1 MKMAA
6 EILDEGGNTYL
17 TQSYRFYNL
26 AVSYMCTSALPQTY
40 PKIVKCL
47 YNLVVSI
54 SISQP
59 LRYYNSAIP
68 QTYPR
73 IKKIKYL
80 YFKMLN

>member
-6 EILDEGGNTYL
+6 DILDEGGNTYL
-17 TQSYRFYNL
+17 TQSYRFYNP
-26 AVSYMCTSALPQTY
+26 AVSYMCNSALPQTY
-40 PKIVKCL
+40 PRIKNVNITQIEKCL

-59 LRYYNSAIP
+59 LRYYNSALP

-73 IKKIKYL
+73 IKNK
-80 YFKMLN
+80 